1 MRHHPRI
8 HPASARARLA
18 AIISGSL
25 AAVAMAAGPLVAQ
38 GFGQS
43 VLVSGD
49 EVLVGESLYATR
61 PGYVYVYHRDGSGKW
76 VEAGRL
82 QASDAAPNDHF
93 GRALALA
100 QGDLLVGATIAR
112 ESGALYVFSKSP
124 RGWRETASIVPN
136 GAKPADSFGRM
147 AATDGR
153 TVIMS
158 DWAAD
163 SSRGAVYVFEK
174 QNGAW
179 RETAKLA
186 ASDGQPNDWFGFA
199 IAIRDDRIVASAINK
214 NAQRGGAY
222 VFRRTANG
230 WQEAAQIAPP
240 DTTANLGF
248 GASVALM
255 GDDVI
260 LSAPGAD
267 GFVGAV
273 YTYRSSGTAWTQAA
287 KTPPPTGTQPNG
299 TFGAVL
305 TVAGDELW
313 VGAQG
318 IGGGQVYRLARNGDG
333 VFTHVA
339 AITGRETIQ
348 GDGFGGAISMNGS
361 LAVAGLIGDDFGLGS
376 AAVLEK
382 RGANWVEAGRLAS
395 EVPSI
400 YSPITGGKVD
410 CTGGKAA
417 QFDCGDVDIL
427 SFLPVSAIGGTRG
440 VQVNDTWGWTDTQT
454 GREWAIV
461 GRYDGTSFID
471 ISDPSNPVY
480 VGNLPLHEGARPNV
494 WRDIKVYKDHAY
506 IVSDGAG
513 PHGMQ
518 VFDLA
523 RLRNIPK
530 SQLPKT
536 FTEDAHY
543 DRIASAHNIV
553 INEATGFAYAVGA
566 NSGGETCGGGL
577 HMIDIREPLKP
588 KFAGCFQDMQTGNQ
602 RTGYSHDAQCVTYR
616 GPDAKYAGHEI
627 CFGSNETALS
637 IADVTSKDSTVAI
650 SRAAYPSVGYAHQ
663 GWLDEQH
670 EYFYM
675 DDEGDETN
683 GSVQHTRTLVW
694 DVKDLDDPIL
704 VKEYFGSSTSSDHN
718 LYIRGNLM
726 YQSNYVSGLRIVDI
740 SNRAEPKEVGFL
752 DTVPGNDAPGFDG
765 SWSNYPFFASG
776 TIIVTSGKEGVF
788 FVRRRVRPVS

>member
-1 MRHHPRI
+1 MRYRPKVL
-8 HPASARARLA
+8 RLA
-18 AIISGSL
+18 PIAHLAVMSL
-25 AAVAMAAGPLVAQ
+25 GVPAVAAIAAGPLAAQ

-43 VLVSGD
+43 VLVAGD
-49 EVLVGESLYATR
+49 EVLVGESLFSTR
-61 PGYVYVYHRDGSGKW
+61 PGYVYVYRRDGSGRW
-76 VEAGRL
+76 VETGRL

-93 GRALALA
+93 GRALAMA
-100 QGDLLVGATIAR
+100 QGDLLVGATVAR

-124 RGWRETASIVPN
+124 QGWRETASLVPG
-136 GAKPADSFGRM
+136 GAKPEDSFGRA

-179 RETAKLA
+179 RETARLT
-186 ASDGQPNDWFGFA
+186 ASDGQPNEWFGFA
-199 IAIRDDRIVASAINK
+199 IAIAGDRIVASAINK
-214 NAQRGGAY
+214 NRQRGGAY

-230 WQEAAQIAPP
+230 WQEAAQFAPP
-240 DTTANLGF
+240 DTSANLGF
-248 GASVALM
+248 GASLALM

-267 GFVGAV
+267 GFVGAL
-273 YTYRSSGTAWTQAA
+273 YTYRASGSGWTQAA
-287 KTPPPTGTQPNG
+287 KTTPPAGTQPNG
-299 TFGAVL
+299 TFGSVL
-305 TVAGDELW
+305 TVADDELW

-318 IGGGQVYRLARNGDG
+318 IGGGHIYRLARNGEG
-333 VFTHVA
+333 AFTHMA
-339 AITGRETIQ
+339 AITGRETVQ
-348 GDGFGGAISMNGS
+348 GDGFGGAIATGGEV
-361 LAVAGLIGDDFGLGS
+361 AVAGLIGDDFGLGS
-376 AAVLEK
+376 AAVLE
-382 RGANWVEAGRLAS
+382 RQGANWVEAGRMAS
-395 EVPSI
+395 EVKG
-400 YSPITGGKVD
+400 YSPITGGRVD
-410 CTGGKAA
+410 CAGGKAA
-417 QFDCGDVDIL
+417 QFDCSEVDIL

-454 GREWAIV
+454 GKEWAIV

-480 VGNLPLHEGARPNV
+480 IGNLPLHEGARPNI
-494 WRDIKVYKDHAY
+494 WRDIKVYRDHAY

-523 RLRNIPK
+523 RLRNIQK
-530 SQLPKT
+530 SQIPMT
-536 FTEDAHY
+536 FTEDVHY

-553 INEATGFAYAVGA
+553 INEATGFAYAVGL

-577 HMIDIREPLKP
+577 HMIDIREPMKP
-588 KFAGCFQDMQTGNQ
+588 TFAGCFQDTQTGNQ
-602 RTGYSHDAQCVTYR
+602 RTGYSHDAQCVTYH
-616 GPDAKYAGHEI
+616 GSDSKYAGREI

-637 IADVTSKDSTVAI
+637 IADVSSKDSSVAI

-683 GSVQHTRTLVW
+683 GSVKHTRTLVW

-704 VKEYFGSSTSSDHN
+704 VKEYFGPSTASDHN

-752 DTVPGNDAPGFDG
+752 DTVPGGDSPGFDG

-788 FVRRRVRPVS
+788 FLRKKVRPIS